1 MSDIYF
7 NKGNNLYYGNPDKP
21 ENAETISLA
30 AALEELNELRS
41 EYLANTVEVEFELDI
56 ETYEKLVKL
65 AKQSGMSQERYI
77 NKLVEGYIN
86 EER

>member
-7 NKGNNLYYGNPDKP
+7 NKGNNLYYGNPDMP

-41 EYLANTVEVEFELDI
+41 TYLANTVEVEFELDI
-56 ETYEKLVKL
+56 DAYEKLVKL
-65 AKQSGMSQERYI
+65 AKQSGMSQERYV
-77 NKLVEGYIN
+77 NKLVESYID
-86 EER
+86 EEK

>member
-1 MSDIYF
+1 MSDVYF
-7 NKGNNLYYGNPDKP
+7 KINDSIYYGNPDKP
-21 ENAETISLA
+21 ENAETISLP